1 MTGRVASQ
9 EQGMGSY
16 RYAAAEGSW
25 QWSDG
30 VYAIHGF
37 RRGEVVPSTAL
48 LLAHAHPADRR
59 HAAQLLESC
68 LHNGEL
74 FSFPYRLVDASGQL
88 RRVLIAGE
96 GIFGCQGQV
105 TGLRGYLIDVTEP
118 QSRARTREVASTL
131 RKEIAAR
138 AVIEQAKGAL
148 MLVYGLDAEA
158 AFAVLSWQ
166 SQHANIKLRELAE
179 RVMAAV
185 GGDASATAAIRQ
197 HLDEIVYS
205 LPAEP
210 TPAGPDAAELLA
222 VEQESLSGAVLLRLR
237 GEIDMSTGPQLDHY
251 LAAAVAA
258 GTAPAPIVVDLSG
271 VQHLGSVGVALLTSY
286 HRRCQEAGTPLR
298 IVVVAGPAASA
309 LAMIPTG
316 LDLHARVADA
326 LCPESQHGLPGPP
339 QGDDQP
345 LRLGRRPT
353 GAAAGLAGQPA
364 HRRGHLRLVPV
375 SHGDL
380 DYLAAE

>member
-9 EQGMGSY
+9 DQDMGSY
-16 RYAAAEGSW
+16 RYAAADGSW

-37 RRGEVVPSTAL
+37 RRGEIVPSTAL
-48 LLAHAHPADRR
+48 LLAHAHSADRR

-74 FSFPYRLVDASGQL
+74 FSLLYRLVDASGRV
-88 RRVLIAGE
+88 RRALIAGE
-96 GIFGCQGQV
+96 GIFGRQGQV

-118 QSRARTREVASTL
+118 QSRARSREVASAL
-131 RKEIAAR
+131 RKAIAMR

-158 AFAVLSWQ
+158 AFALLSWQ

-179 RVMAAV
+179 RLVAAV

-197 HLDEIVYS
+197 RLDGIVYS

-210 TPAGPDAAELLA
+210 APSAPATGPGAAGPLM
-222 VEQESLSGAVLLRLR
+222 VEQESLDGVVLLRLR
-237 GEIDMSTGPQLDHY
+237 GEIDMSTGPRLDHY

-258 GTAPAPIVVDLSG
+258 GTAPAPLVVDLSG
-271 VQHLGSVGVALLTSY
+271 VHHLGSVGVALLTFY
-286 HRRCQEAGTPLR
+286 HRSCREAGTPLR
-298 IVVVAGPAASA
+298 IVVVAGPAAST
-309 LAMIPTG
+309 LAMIPAG
-316 LDLHARVADA
+316 LDLYARVADA
-326 LCPESQHGLPGPP
+326 LATTGGPP
-339 QGDDQP
+339 A
-345 LRLGRRPT
+345 T
-353 GAAAGLAGQPA
+353 GWCAT
-364 HRRGHLRLVPV
+364 R
-375 SHGDL
+375 SGDL
-380 DYLAAE
+380 IAGRGGQR

>member
-1 MTGRVASQ
+1 
-9 EQGMGSY
+9 MGTY

-30 VYAIHGF
+30 IYAIHGF

-48 LLAHAHPADRR
+48 LLAHAHSADRR

-74 FSFPYRLVDASGQL
+74 FSFLYRLIDASGRV
-88 RRVLIAGE
+88 RRALIAGE
-96 GIFGCQGQV
+96 GVFGRQGQV

-118 QSRARTREVASTL
+118 QSRARSREVASTL
-131 RKEIAAR
+131 RKAIAVR

-158 AFAVLSWQ
+158 AFALLSWQ

-179 RVMAAV
+179 RLVAVV

-197 HLDEIVYS
+197 RLDEIVYS
-205 LPAEP
+205 LPAEAAP
-210 TPAGPDAAELLA
+210 SAPATGPGAAGLLMVDEERLA
-222 VEQESLSGAVLLRLR
+222 GSVLLRLR
-237 GEIDMSTGPQLDHY
+237 GEIDMSTGPRLDHY

-258 GTAPAPIVVDLSG
+258 GTAPAPLVVDLSG
-271 VQHLGSVGVALLTSY
+271 VQHLGSVGVTLLTSY

-298 IVVVAGPAASA
+298 IVVGAGPAAGP
-309 LAMIPTG
+309 LAMIPVG
-316 LDLHARVADA
+316 LDLYARVADA
-326 LCPESQHGLPGPP
+326 LATTGGPP
-339 QGDDQP
+339 AT
-345 LRLGRRPT
+345 GRCATR
-353 GAAAGLAGQPA
+353 
-364 HRRGHLRLVPV
+364 
-375 SHGDL
+375 SGDL
-380 DYLAAE
+380 IAGRGGQR

>member
-1 MTGRVASQ
+1 MTGPAASQ
-9 EQGMGSY
+9 DQGMGSY

-37 RRGEVVPSTAL
+37 LRGEVAPSTAL
-48 LLAHAHPADRR
+48 LLAHAHSADRR

-74 FSFPYRLVDASGQL
+74 FSFLYRLIDASGRV

-96 GIFGCQGQV
+96 GVFGRQGQV

-118 QSRARTREVASTL
+118 QSRARSREVASTL
-131 RKEIAAR
+131 RKAIAVR

-158 AFAVLSWQ
+158 AFALLSWQ

-179 RVMAAV
+179 RLVAAV

-197 HLDEIVYS
+197 RLDEIVYS

-210 TPAGPDAAELLA
+210 APSAPATGPRAAGLLT
-222 VEQESLSGAVLLRLR
+222 VKEESLDGAVLLRLR
-237 GEIDMSTGPQLDHY
+237 GEIDMSTGPGLDQY

-258 GTAPAPIVVDLSG
+258 GTAPAPLVVDLSG

-298 IVVVAGPAASA
+298 IVVVAGPAAST
-309 LAMIPTG
+309 LAMIPAG
-316 LDLHARVADA
+316 LDLYARVADA
-326 LCPESQHGLPGPP
+326 LIS
-339 QGDDQP
+339 
-345 LRLGRRPT
+345 
-353 GAAAGLAGQPA
+353 GAE
-364 HRRGHLRLVPV
+364 HT
-375 SHGDL
+375 
-380 DYLAAE
+380 

>member
-1 MTGRVASQ
+1 VTGPAASQ
-9 EQGMGSY
+9 QQGVGSY

-30 VYAIHGF
+30 VYAIHGL

-48 LLAHAHPADRR
+48 LLAHAHSADRR
-59 HAAQLLESC
+59 HAAQLLKSG
-68 LHNGEL
+68 LHDGEL
-74 FSFPYRLVDASGQL
+74 FSFLYRLVDASGQL
-88 RRVLIAGE
+88 RWALIIGE

-118 QSRARTREVASTL
+118 QSRARSREAASTL
-131 RKEIAAR
+131 RKAIAAR

-158 AFAVLSWQ
+158 AFALLSWQ

-179 RVMAAV
+179 RLVAAV
-185 GGDASATAAIRQ
+185 GGDASATAASRQ
-197 HLDEIVYS
+197 RLDEIVYS

-210 TPAGPDAAELLA
+210 VPAGRPDAEDLFAA
-222 VEQESLSGAVLLRLR
+222 EQESLSGALLLRLR

-258 GTAPAPIVVDLSG
+258 VTAPAPLVVDLSG
-271 VQHLGSVGVALLTSY
+271 VPHLGSVGVALLTSY

-298 IVVVAGPAASA
+298 IVVGAGPAATA
-309 LAMIPTG
+309 LAMIPAG
-316 LDLHARVADA
+316 LDLYARVTDA
-326 LCPESQHGLPGPP
+326 LAEGSQQGLPAHLRKVSRHDCSAPP
-339 QGDDQP
+339 
-345 LRLGRRPT
+345 LGGVRRPSCRPT
-353 GAAAGLAGQPA
+353 FLPDRAI
-364 HRRGHLRLVPV
+364 
-375 SHGDL
+375 
-380 DYLAAE
+380 